1 MEKLSLYIYFF
12 FNSMVIKTNFKG
24 KRLTSSSKD
33 PQVWSHVGSAFKK
46 FLRISVPFQL
56 KEKTN
61 FLVDFGV
68 RIRVSSASSSV
79 SCIQPL
85 EPPWR
90 NLSLRSPPELKLP
103 STFWFP
109 EGLKTDK

>member
-1 MEKLSLYIYFF
+1 MEEI
-12 FNSMVIKTNFKG
+12 
-24 KRLTSSSKD
+24 TSSSKD
-33 PQVWSHVGSAFKK
+33 PQIWSRVGSVFKT
-46 FLRISVPFQL
+46 FLRISVPFHL

-90 NLSLRSPPELKLP
+90 NLSLRSQRCHPPPELKLP
-103 STFWFP
+103 STFWLP